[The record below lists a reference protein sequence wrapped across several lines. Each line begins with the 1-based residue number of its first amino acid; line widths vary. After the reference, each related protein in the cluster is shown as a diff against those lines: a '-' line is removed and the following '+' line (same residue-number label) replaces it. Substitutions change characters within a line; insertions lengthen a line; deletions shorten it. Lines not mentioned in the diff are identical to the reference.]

1 MEPNVRAVV
10 FDLDPN
16 ASGGSAEADRAFA
29 QDRSVLSADEVERA
43 SRFKF
48 EYLARRYCRGRAEL
62 RCQLGA
68 VVNVAPERLTFRYGA
83 HGKPELIPIQGCVN
97 DVAFNLAHSE
107 NVALLVIADFEVGV
121 DLELI
126 RDGFADDVIA
136 ERFFAP
142 VEVADLRALPVG
154 QQRRAFFRCWTRK
167 EAYLKALG
175 GGLQIDLNSF
185 TVSFADEA
193 VPPRVTWIDP
203 ASDERAEE
211 WAVADLGSQLALLG
225 IDCEASV
232 AAKQPHLAVSVSPR

>member
-1 MEPNVRAVV
+1 MRAVV
-10 FDLDPN
+10 FDLD
-16 ASGGSAEADRAFA
+16 AFATRGRSEADRVFA
-29 QDRSVLSADEVERA
+29 QDRSVLSTDEIERA

-62 RCQLGA
+62 RWQLGA
-68 VVNVAPERLTFRYGA
+68 AIDVAPERIAFRYGA
-83 HGKPELIPIQGCVN
+83 HGKPELIPVHGVAS

-107 NVALLVIADFEVGV
+107 NVALLAIAAFEVGV

-142 VEVADLRALPVG
+142 VEVAQLRALPVV

-185 TVSFADEA
+185 TVNFADSTVA
-193 VPPRVTWIDP
+193 PSVTWIDA
-203 ASDERAEE
+203 ASGERAEE
-211 WAVADLGSQLALLG
+211 WAVADLGSQLAQLG
-225 IDCEASV
+225 FDCEASV
-232 AAKQPHLAVSVSPR
+232 AAKQPHLAVSVSQR